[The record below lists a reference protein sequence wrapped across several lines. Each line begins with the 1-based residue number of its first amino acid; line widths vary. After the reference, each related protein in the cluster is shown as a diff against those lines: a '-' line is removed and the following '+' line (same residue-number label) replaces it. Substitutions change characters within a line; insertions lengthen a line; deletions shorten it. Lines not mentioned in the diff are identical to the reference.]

1 MLFSIKI
8 VGFSNM
14 RKINFPHHIDTS
26 LKKRSYDITILSVGK
41 QQKTL
46 NFHNL
51 YVKTNYVFE
60 YVVEGKG
67 QVKIGDRIYPVQ
79 KGDLILFPPDT
90 LLETWSD
97 NEHPLAYWW
106 VDFNGSTVSYLLENI
121 GFDDTKHVIF
131 YDQEKIETLLSKI
144 YKITQTNSLIT
155 VLSAISY
162 LFELFALLIS
172 LNKNSP
178 QNTNLMS
185 TYVEKAVCYIES
197 YYMQNI
203 TVADIANHV
212 HLSRYYMTDIFKQQT
227 NMSPI
232 EYLIEYRIKQAK
244 HMLVASKLSI
254 TEIALNCGFNSPSN
268 FAMQFK
274 QLTNLTP
281 TEYRKTNQ

>member
-1 MLFSIKI
+1 MKKTDFT
-8 VGFSNM
+8 
-14 RKINFPHHIDTS
+14 HHIDLS
-26 LKKRSYDITILSVGK
+26 LKKRSYDITILSAGK

-51 YVKTNYVFE
+51 YVKSNYVFE

-67 QVKIGDRIYPVQ
+67 KVKIGEQIYHVK

-97 NEHPLAYWW
+97 NEDPLAYWW
-106 VDFNGSTVSYLLENI
+106 MDFNGSTVSYLLKHI
-121 GFDDTKHVIF
+121 GFDDNMHVIY
-131 YDQEKIETLLSKI
+131 YDEEKIETLISKI
-144 YKITQTNSLIT
+144 YKITKTNSLIN
-155 VLSAISY
+155 VLSAISF

-172 LNKNSP
+172 FNKNFS
-178 QNTNLMS
+178 QKTNS
-185 TYVEKAVCYIES
+185 IGTYVEKAIWYIET
-197 YYMQNI
+197 YYMQKVTI
-203 TVADIANHV
+203 ADIANHV

-232 EYLIEYRIKQAK
+232 EYLIQYRIKQAK

-274 QLTNLTP
+274 QLTSLTP
-281 TEYRKTNQ
+281 MEYRKANQ